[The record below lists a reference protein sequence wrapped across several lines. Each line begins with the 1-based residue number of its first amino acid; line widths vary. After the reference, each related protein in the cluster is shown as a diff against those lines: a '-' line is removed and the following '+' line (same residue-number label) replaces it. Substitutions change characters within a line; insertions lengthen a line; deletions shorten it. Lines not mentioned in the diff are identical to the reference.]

1 MIYKIAGKSLG
12 AGRTI
17 ARLQSAANHLLSIR
31 GRVNPEPRRAALTR
45 LLIVIFL
52 SAALR
57 LSFQDTPARL
67 LGDVDSRHYG
77 RCLYHRDKLTH
88 LHDVTLD
95 IHMLIRITRKEIFW
109 GRRGT
114 LKKFTES
121 LNLKTISSKCQNGN
135 KNTLPPHTHTNQ
147 FEESAC
153 SISDWLSFFGCISL
167 RKIKTIVNYVHHAS
181 SLLSKINV
189 LEI

>member
-31 GRVNPEPRRAALTR
+31 GRVNPEPRRAAALTR

-95 IHMLIRITRKEIFW
+95 IHMLIRNTRKGIFR

-114 LKKFTES
+114 HEKFTES
-121 LNLKTISSKCQNGN
+121 LNLKTISSKGQNGN
-135 KNTLPPHTHTNQ
+135 
-147 FEESAC
+147 
-153 SISDWLSFFGCISL
+153 
-167 RKIKTIVNYVHHAS
+167 
-181 SLLSKINV
+181 
-189 LEI
+189 